1 MQYKKTS
8 FKKKTREV
16 SKNIVIVGV
25 FIVGVASV
33 GKKNLARSSMRCTVV
48 VRQQRSGQAN
58 TLRFFHSVIMIKS
71 ADDVT
76 RGQSTRSGVL
86 LANQR
91 PQNSNIFPCD

>member
-16 SKNIVIVGV
+16 SKNIVFIVGV
-25 FIVGVASV
+25 FIAGVASV

-48 VRQQRSGQAN
+48 VRQQRSGHAN

-76 RGQSTRSGVL
+76 RG
-86 LANQR
+86 
-91 PQNSNIFPCD
+91 